1 MMTVPAWL
9 NTVVEAIF
17 LISLAYAG
25 LVAVVML
32 TMLVLALIEGRYR
45 SQQQRFEDHAGVAR
59 SRFTPTVSI
68 LVAAFNEEAGVLAAV
83 ASLLRQNYPEFEVI
97 LVDDGSTDNTLG
109 VLRQHYDL
117 EPYDL
122 ADRRLP
128 PQYDKVRC
136 YTSRIDPRLLVVHK
150 NNGGKASAINCALG
164 LARHRYV
171 CCVDG
176 DTVYMRNALLKAM
189 ALVVKDPATVV
200 GVTSLFG
207 ISHIPGVASGSA
219 AEEEPEHGPFALER
233 NLLGRLQHLDLM
245 RSFIIYRL
253 AWSKL
258 GSMLCVPGAFAVW
271 RRDVVIEAGGFSSN
285 FTCEDIEMTFRIHEK
300 FLREGRPYQIMS
312 LHEMVAQ
319 TEGPDNA
326 SALVRQ
332 RARWQ
337 RVTLETVWHYRR
349 MFLKPRYGIV
359 GMLGVPYYI
368 IFEAL
373 APLMQTLSFL
383 ALALLIVFGQVD
395 WQMYTLFLAT
405 VVFANAI
412 PTTMAI
418 LLYDQAYRRYSVR
431 ELARLLILGPMDL
444 LLYRPI
450 LVYAGLRGSWQ
461 FLRGDKGWDKF
472 VRNTR

>member
-1 MMTVPAWL
+1 MMTPDWL
-9 NTVVEAIF
+9 VGVVNAIF
-17 LISLAYAG
+17 LVSLAYVG
-25 LVAVVML
+25 IVAAVML
-32 TMLVLALIEGRYR
+32 AMLFLALIEGRYR
-45 SQQQRFEDHAGVAR
+45 SQQQRFEDQAGLAQ

-68 LVAAFNEEAGVLAAV
+68 LVAAYNEETGVLASV
-83 ASLLRQNYPEFEVI
+83 ASLLHQNYPEYEVI
-97 LVDDGSTDNTLG
+97 LVDDGSTDDTLG
-109 VLRQHYDL
+109 LLTRHYGL
-117 EPYDL
+117 EPCD
-122 ADRRLP
+122 DGRKLP
-128 PQYDKVRC
+128 PESKGVACFR
-136 YTSRIDPRLLVVHK
+136 SRVDPRLFVLHK

-164 LARHRYV
+164 FAQHRYV

-176 DTVYMRNALLKAM
+176 DTVYVPDALLKAM
-189 ALVVKDPATVV
+189 ALVVKDPAVVV

-207 ISHIPGVASGSA
+207 ISHTPVMDTGR
-219 AEEEPEHGPFALER
+219 GPLALEH

-258 GSMLCVPGAFAVW
+258 GAMLCVPGAFAVW
-271 RRDVVIEAGGFSSN
+271 RRDVVIEAGGFSN
-285 FTCEDIEMTFRIHEK
+285 KFTCEDIEMTFRIHEK
-300 FLREGRPYQIMS
+300 FLREKKTYRIMS

-349 MFLKPRYGIV
+349 MFLRPRYGIV
-359 GMLGVPYYI
+359 GMLGVPYYV

-373 APLMQTLSFL
+373 APVMQALSFV
-383 ALALLIVFGQVD
+383 ALALLIVMGQVD
-395 WQMYTLFLAT
+395 WPLYALFLGI

-412 PTTMAI
+412 PSTMAI
-418 LLYDQAYRRYSVR
+418 LLYDQAYRRYSLR
-431 ELARLLILGPMDL
+431 QLIRLLLLGPIDL
-444 LLYRPI
+444 FVYRPI
-450 LVYAGLRGSWQ
+450 LIWAGLRGSWQ

-472 VRNTR
+472 VRNAR

>member
-1 MMTVPAWL
+1 MPSWL
-9 NTVVEAIF
+9 NGLVDVIF
-17 LISLAYAG
+17 ILSLVYAG
-25 LVAVVML
+25 LVAAVML

-45 SQQQRFEDHAGVAR
+45 SQQQRFEDQGALAR

-68 LVAAFNEEAGVLAAV
+68 LVAAYNEETGVLASV
-83 ASLLRQNYPEFEVI
+83 ASLLNQNYPEFEVI
-97 LVDDGSTDNTLG
+97 LVDDGSTDNTLA
-109 VLRQHYDL
+109 LLKRQYDL
-117 EPYDL
+117 ERSDVTGREPL
-122 ADRRLP
+122 QEGVECFSSRVDRRL
-128 PQYDKVRC
+128 
-136 YTSRIDPRLLVVHK
+136 LVLHK
-150 NNGGKASAINCALG
+150 SNGGKASAINCALNI
-164 LARHRYV
+164 AQHRYV

-176 DTVYMRNALLKAM
+176 DTVYVRDALLKAM
-189 ALVVKDPATVV
+189 ALIVKDPAVVV

-207 ISHIPGVASGSA
+207 ISHTPGMDTG
-219 AEEEPEHGPFALER
+219 HGPLALER

-245 RSFIIYRL
+245 RSFLIYRL

-271 RRDVVIEAGGFSSN
+271 RRDVIMESGGFSSE

-300 FLREGRPYQIMS
+300 FLREKRPYRIMS

-349 MFLKPRYGIV
+349 MFLRPRYGVV

-373 APLMQTLSFL
+373 APLMQTLSFV
-383 ALALLIVFGQVD
+383 ALTLLICLGQID
-395 WQMYTLFLAT
+395 WPLYAAFLGI

-412 PTTMAI
+412 PSTMAI
-418 LLYDQAYRRYSVR
+418 LLYDQAYRAYSVR
-431 ELARLLILGPMDL
+431 ELMRLLLLGPMDL
-444 LLYRPI
+444 FVYRPI
-450 LVYAGLRGSWQ
+450 LLYAGLRGSWQ

-472 VRNTR
+472 VRNAR

>member
-1 MMTVPAWL
+1 MMTMPHWL
-9 NTVVEAIF
+9 VSLVDAIF
-17 LISLAYAG
+17 NLSLAYVG

-32 TMLVLALIEGRYR
+32 TMLALALIEGRYR
-45 SQQQRFEDHAGVAR
+45 SQQQRFEDHAGLAR

-68 LVAAFNEEAGVLAAV
+68 LVAAYNEETGVLAAV
-83 ASLLRQNYPEFEVI
+83 ASLLHQHYPEFEVI

-109 VLRQHYDL
+109 LLTRQYGL
-117 EPYDL
+117 EPCDP
-122 ADRRLP
+122 ADRELP
-128 PQYDKVRC
+128 QEYKGVAC
-136 YTSRIDPRLLVVHK
+136 FSSRVDPRLLVVHK
-150 NNGGKASAINCALG
+150 SNGGKASAINCALHF
-164 LARHRYV
+164 AQHRYV

-176 DTVYMRNALLKAM
+176 DTVYVPDALLKAM
-189 ALVVKDPATVV
+189 ALVVKDPAVVV

-207 ISHIPGVASGSA
+207 ISHT
-219 AEEEPEHGPFALER
+219 PEMDTGHGPLALER

-245 RSFIIYRL
+245 RSFIIFRL
-253 AWSKL
+253 AWSRL
-258 GSMLCVPGAFAVW
+258 GAMLCVPGAFAVW
-271 RRDVVIEAGGFSSN
+271 RRDVVIEAGGFSSK

-300 FLREGRPYQIMS
+300 FLREKRPYRIMS

-319 TEGPDNA
+319 TEGPDTA

-349 MFLKPRYGIV
+349 MFLRPRYGIV
-359 GMLGVPYYI
+359 GMLGVPYYV

-373 APLMQTLSFL
+373 APLMQTLSFV
-383 ALALLIVFGQVD
+383 ALALLIFLGQVD
-395 WQMYTLFLAT
+395 WPLYAVFLGI

-412 PTTMAI
+412 PSTMAI
-418 LLYDQAYRRYSVR
+418 LLYDQAYRRYRVR
-431 ELARLLILGPMDL
+431 DLVRLLILGPIDL
-444 LLYRPI
+444 FVYRPI

-461 FLRGDKGWDKF
+461 FLRGDKRWDKF